1 MAGNALRAPFK
12 LELLQSQNAR
22 RAAFDGD
29 VRAIPTVPA
38 LRGSNYDVS
47 HGVISPLVELVATR
61 IRETGFI
68 RFIPLYGSR
77 TEGRV
82 LFLLAAASG
91 QFSSQTGYA
100 VPKRDMFY
108 LRSIFLF
115 KAPPVREYI
124 YICSISRYLRTR
136 SIKQNRSR
144 WIYERGRRKVSTTIN
159 SIVMGDRR
167 NLAGYVAVFLR
178 SYGVSFVGYLTCASL
193 RKEYTFCYTA
203 ATCARA
209 HCSMRIR
216 IGDFHT

>member
-115 KAPPVREYI
+115 KAPPAREYI
-124 YICSISRYLRTR
+124 YMLDKPLFTNEVDKAEQIALNI
-136 SIKQNRSR
+136 
-144 WIYERGRRKVSTTIN
+144 RKRKTE
-159 SIVMGDRR
+159 
-167 NLAGYVAVFLR
+167 
-178 SYGVSFVGYLTCASL
+178 SFDYNKLDSDG
-193 RKEYTFCYTA
+193 
-203 ATCARA
+203 
-209 HCSMRIR
+209 
-216 IGDFHT
+216 G